1 MSKKPPGT
9 QTQAKPSRIKKFALY
24 GAVGLLLLGGG
35 VGAGIYARGAGLTG
49 AKVEPED
56 PGRPKL
62 VVRSDE
68 ADAQPAGEGG
78 AEGKEAAPKIGTVAV
93 KNDRVRIDP
102 KRFEVTYFPIE
113 GSFTANL
120 ADGSGFVQVGIS
132 VATYFD
138 HRLIANLQRQSV
150 PIRSAILLVLS
161 NQEAAVLSTPQ
172 GKQMLQREL
181 TNAVNMV
188 LRNHEGFGGVDNVYF
203 TNLVIQ

>member
-1 MSKKPPGT
+1 MSTKKPVSET
-9 QTQAKPSRIKKFALY
+9 KAKPNRIKKFALY
-24 GAVGLLLLGGG
+24 GTACLLLLGGG
-35 VGAGIYARGAGLTG
+35 VGAGIYAKGAGITG
-49 AKVEPED
+49 ARAVSED
-56 PGRPKL
+56 PSRPKL
-62 VVRSDE
+62 VVRNTEEDVHSAE
-68 ADAQPAGEGG
+68 EEG

-120 ADGSGFVQVGIS
+120 ADGSGFVQVGVS
-132 VATYFD
+132 LATYFD

-181 TNAVNMV
+181 TNAINLV